1 MESSYGITTIQT
13 LFKNKKNYSSEP
25 ARKAFRGAY
34 KWERERR
41 NKADIKE
48 RERERGSNN
57 TEMNTNVNR

>member
-1 MESSYGITTIQT
+1 V
-13 LFKNKKNYSSEP
+13 P

-48 RERERGSNN
+48 RERGEA
-57 TEMNTNVNR
+57 TTQK